1 MTRVAELLNIEY
13 PVLQGAMG
21 VISNPKLVAAVSEAG
36 GYGFLGRLL
45 QLMPNLFVIR

>member
-1 MTRVAELLNIEY
+1 MTRVSELLNIEY

-36 GYGFLGRLL
+36 RLWPSCDGFR
-45 QLMPNLFVIR
+45 N